1 MNDVA
6 KEYGAALFLLACE
19 ENQKKEYEA
28 ALNTV
33 KTSFLEHPDF
43 LELLNSP
50 ALSMAERL
58 SVIDT
63 VFAEN
68 LPQRVLSFLK
78 LLCEK
83 GRISCFFRAAEEYEA
98 LLATSEMVY
107 NARVTS
113 ATELT
118 DAEKKKLIQK
128 LEQMQGGK
136 VEAEYFTDKAL
147 LGGLTV
153 EMDGKILDGSLR
165 HRLGEIKEVMNP

>member
-33 KTSFLEHPDF
+33 KNSFLEHPDF

-83 GRISCFFRAAEEYEA
+83 GRISCFPRQTAIPPRDNRWRHPICDLFYF
-98 LLATSEMVY
+98 Y
-107 NARVTS
+107 N
-113 ATELT
+113 
-118 DAEKKKLIQK
+118 
-128 LEQMQGGK
+128 
-136 VEAEYFTDKAL
+136 L
-147 LGGLTV
+147 LGV
-153 EMDGKILDGSLR
+153 RVYIM
-165 HRLGEIKEVMNP
+165 